1 MTKDTPL
8 DVVVI
13 GAGPY
18 GLACT
23 AHLRAL
29 GADVHTLGE
38 PMELWERQ
46 MPIGMFLRSSWEAS
60 SISDPARAFTLDEYE
75 AEHGVRLARPVP
87 LDDYL
92 RYGRWYQRHAAPGV
106 DQRRATRVE
115 RAGEG
120 FCLHLADGEQ
130 LRTRR
135 VVLATGPSGF
145 VRLPAQFARLE
156 APLVRHSSELRELD
170 EFAGLRTAVIGS
182 GQSAIELAALIGE
195 AGGDVE
201 VIARA
206 DRIRWLRRSG
216 WLHSRDGA
224 LRRVLYPPTD
234 VGPVGLS
241 WLVAKPNA
249 FRRVPTRLGERIAY
263 RCIRPAA
270 SSWLVP
276 RTTSTRL
283 SLGRVVASAATA
295 GDGAVRITLD
305 DGTARE
311 VDRVVLGT
319 GFEVRADRHPLLA
332 PELIADLR
340 TCDGAPLLAGG
351 FESSVAGLH
360 FVGAFAAATFGP
372 VMRFVSGTPFTGHAL
387 GAHVRNS
394 RPPTL
399 VRARPAAATA

>member
-1 MTKDTPL
+1 MTSGSPF

-23 AHLRAL
+23 AHLRDV

-60 SISDPARAFTLDEYE
+60 SISDPAGELTLDDYE
-75 AEHGVRLARPVP
+75 AEHEVRLDRPIP
-87 LDDYL
+87 LADYL
-92 RYGRWYQRHAAPGV
+92 QYARWYQRHAVPGV
-106 DQRRATRVE
+106 DRRRATRVE
-115 RAGEG
+115 RVGGG
-120 FCLHLADGEQ
+120 FYVHLADGER

-135 VVLATGPSGF
+135 VVIATGPAGF
-145 VRLPAQFARLE
+145 VRTPAEFADLE
-156 APLVRHSSELRELD
+156 PPLVRHGSELRDLRELAD
-170 EFAGLRTAVIGS
+170 RRTAVIGG
-182 GQSAIELAALIGE
+182 GQSAIELTALIGE
-195 AGGDVE
+195 AGAEVE

-216 WLHSRDGA
+216 WLHGRDGV
-224 LRRVLYPPTD
+224 LRRLLYPPTD

-249 FRRVPTRLGERIAY
+249 FRRVPTRLGDRIAY

-270 SSWLVP
+270 TSWLLP
-276 RTTSTRL
+276 RTAGATVT
-283 SLGRVVASAATA
+283 LGRSVASAAVR
-295 GDGAVRITLD
+295 GDRTVRLTLD
-305 DGTARE
+305 DGTMRE

-319 GFEVRADRHPLLA
+319 GFDVRADRHPLLG
-332 PELIADLR
+332 PELLADLR
-340 TCDGAPLLAGG
+340 TRAGAPLLAAG

-360 FVGAFAAATFGP
+360 FVGAFSAASFGP
-372 VMRFVSGTPFTGHAL
+372 VMRFVYGTPFTGHAL
-387 GAHVRNS
+387 GAHVRDTRRS
-394 RPPTL
+394 TL
-399 VRARPAAATA
+399 VRAQPASATA